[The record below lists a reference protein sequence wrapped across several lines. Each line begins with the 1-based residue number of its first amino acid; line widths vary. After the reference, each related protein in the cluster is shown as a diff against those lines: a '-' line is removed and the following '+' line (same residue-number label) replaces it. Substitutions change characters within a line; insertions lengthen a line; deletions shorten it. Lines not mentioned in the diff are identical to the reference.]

1 MKCLIV
7 ICLGAINASLYSMQP
22 PASKSMERLSQT
34 DIRYAIKNRSH
45 KSLNSSCCDYCCGYT
60 FAAILGL
67 YIVITQRLENDR
79 EYSYKKE

>member
-1 MKCLIV
+1 MKYLIV
-7 ICLGAINASLYSMQP
+7 VCLGAINVSLYSMQP
-22 PASKSMERLSQT
+22 PISKSMERLSKT

-45 KSLNSSCCDYCCGYT
+45 KSLHSSCCDCCCGYT
-60 FAAILGL
+60 FAAMLGL